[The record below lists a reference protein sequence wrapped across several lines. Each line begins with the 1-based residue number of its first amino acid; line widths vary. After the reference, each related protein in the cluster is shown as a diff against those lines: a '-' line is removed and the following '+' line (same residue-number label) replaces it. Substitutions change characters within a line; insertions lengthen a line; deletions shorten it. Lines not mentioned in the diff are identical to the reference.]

1 MESKEIIQQHISDV
15 LKSTKVKTT
24 GRMILKSIWLLLKNL
39 VLFVKECFVYLAYF
53 RVKMPCIGLAIE
65 IAIIVL
71 VGFFPSIYFYSKS
84 KVADDRVGKIRYE
97 VEDSMQQ
104 LMISAEL
111 QGWVRGKREVRD
123 SLTRE
128 KEKAEELQRQRAAAW
143 AARAKAQ
150 QQDNEKEQTNQEQ

>member
-71 VGFFPSIYFYSKS
+71 VGFFPSIYFYSKFITYHWIILNYKTFIPNWIEIIIYS
-84 KVADDRVGKIRYE
+84 FSSV
-97 VEDSMQQ
+97 
-104 LMISAEL
+104 LFF
-111 QGWVRGKREVRD
+111 W
-123 SLTRE
+123 
-128 KEKAEELQRQRAAAW
+128 
-143 AARAKAQ
+143 
-150 QQDNEKEQTNQEQ
+150 